1 MPRCRRALSIQPP
14 DLHKEKPPMLKQLL
28 AWPPTATTVI
38 GLGLVLGAVDYLLTG
53 SAAQAVLIAGLF
65 KIVCPQDTA
74 AVDKLDDVLN
84 QLPAIA
90 AAANR
95 KVNQ

>member
-1 MPRCRRALSIQPP
+1 MF
-14 DLHKEKPPMLKQLL
+14 KQLL
-28 AWPPTATTVI
+28 TWPPTGTTVI
-38 GLGLVLGAVDYLLTG
+38 GIGMILGAVDYLLTG
-53 SAAQAVLIAGLF
+53 STVQAVIIAGFF
-65 KIVCPQDTA
+65 KVFCPQDTA

-84 QLPAIA
+84 QLPVIA